1 MFINSRR
8 KQLGKPIQKLTFC
21 KDWSMAK
28 ASILEPGKSYT
39 FRNYFEMAYE
49 PDDILAEFD
58 VTLERRSL
66 SLPKASGDF
75 NQIAGLKSSLQ
86 SRLPY
91 VSLTSESARREILIA
106 PIVLTLIDYTHAQL
120 RIEYSINV
128 SEQLKGALDYYLHTE
143 HSLLIIEAKNADLA
157 RGFTQ
162 LAVELIALDQ
172 WTTSAEPLLYGA
184 VSTGDVWQFGRLH
197 RQQRRIEQ
205 DLNLYRVPAD
215 LDELFKIL
223 VGILTSE

>member
-1 MFINSRR
+1 M
-8 KQLGKPIQKLTFC
+8 T
-21 KDWSMAK
+21 K

-66 SLPKASGDF
+66 TLPKASGDF
-75 NQIAGLKSSLQ
+75 DQITALKSSLQ

-91 VSLTSESARREILIA
+91 VSLTSEAARREILIA
-106 PIVLTLIDYTHAQL
+106 PIVLTLIDYTQAQL
-120 RIEYSINV
+120 RIEYAINV
-128 SEQLKGALDYYLHTE
+128 SEQLKGALDYYLHTQ

-172 WTTSAEPLLYGA
+172 WTTSAEPFLYGA

-215 LDELFKIL
+215 LDELFQIL